1 LSTREKSWISS
12 TDPQSQPE
20 ATLIA
25 KPLAD
30 LPVITCAAPAYL
42 KKYGTPRELQ
52 DLKEHRLVGFFSGR
66 SGQVYPPEFDGIS
79 REDFFHHPQLLFND
93 SNAYHCAA
101 LEGLGI
107 IQNSVAVLA
116 PYLRTGQLV
125 QILPHAQ
132 CTAQKVWLVYAANRR
147 GSLKVKL
154 FALWCE
160 QVFAAQQ
167 SSWQSLLK
175 TKSMKK

>member
-1 LSTREKSWISS
+1 
-12 TDPQSQPE
+12 
-20 ATLIA
+20 
-25 KPLAD
+25 
-30 LPVITCAAPAYL
+30 
-42 KKYGTPRELQ
+42 
-52 DLKEHRLVGFFSGR
+52 VGFFSGR

-125 QILPHAQ
+125 QILPHSRFAG
-132 CTAQKVWLVYAANRR
+132 CGASLYALISPDVDNA
-147 GSLKVKL
+147 V
-154 FALWCE
+154 
-160 QVFAAQQ
+160 
-167 SSWQSLLK
+167 
-175 TKSMKK
+175 